1 MGGYL
6 YTIGTIQYLILF
18 ISLLIFIYLIIIF
31 YFTRR
36 EQHENKTEFKGNNI
50 PYEYAAGADVSDSIN
65 GNPLSHFHLK

>member
-1 MGGYL
+1 TLYFIFNIAFLLMGGYL

-36 EQHENKTEFKGNNI
+36 EQHENKN
-50 PYEYAAGADVSDSIN
+50 
-65 GNPLSHFHLK
+65 